1 MAIKKTNIE
10 PDDEKSES
18 ALGSEDRI
26 SNFLLDKHTHLLN
39 GDIDH
44 ESIEKVLRWII
55 HENLSDEEKVLT
67 IYINSQGGDLG
78 DAFALIDM
86 MRSSK
91 HPIRTIGIGNVMSSA
106 FLIFAS
112 GTKGERYIGKNTSIL
127 CHQYSDEM
135 QAKHHDLRAQ
145 IIEGDRI
152 NERMIL
158 LIEEQ
163 TGLTKR
169 VIKSKLLKETD
180 VWLSA
185 EELVEYGVADHI
197 F

>member
-1 MAIKKTNIE
+1 MAIKKTNME

-44 ESIEKVLRWII
+44 ESIEKALRWII

>member
-1 MAIKKTNIE
+1 MAIKKANMETHDEKIE
-10 PDDEKSES
+10 PS
-18 ALGSEDRI
+18 LGSEDRI
-26 SNFLLDKHTHLLN
+26 CNSLLDKHVYLLN

-44 ESIEKVLRWII
+44 ESIEKTLRWLI
-55 HENLSDEEKVLT
+55 HENLSDGEKTLT

-78 DAFALIDM
+78 DAFALIDV

-145 IIEGDRI
+145 IMEGDRI

-163 TGLTKR
+163 TELTR
-169 VIKSKLLKETD
+169 RIIKSKLLKETD

-185 EELVEYGVADHI
+185 EELVAHGIADHI